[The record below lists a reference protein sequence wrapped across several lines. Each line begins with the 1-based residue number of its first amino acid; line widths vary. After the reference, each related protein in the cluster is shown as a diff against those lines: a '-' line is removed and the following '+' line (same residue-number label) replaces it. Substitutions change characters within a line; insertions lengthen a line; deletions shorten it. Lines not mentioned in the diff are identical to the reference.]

1 MTSFK
6 KKGIVLKRFNLCPEE
21 PPWISGTHEH
31 YSNGQHK
38 KKSTSNN
45 FSQEIIEGIYTARL
59 AAMAARHQNHS
70 KFLKILRS
78 SKKKFP
84 EKHESKQSQKETPLV
99 SGTYE

>member
-6 KKGIVLKRFNLCPEE
+6 KKGLVLKRFNLCPEE
-21 PPWISGTHEH
+21 PFWISGTHEY

-84 EKHESKQSQKETPLV
+84 EINESKQCQKEPPGV
-99 SGTYE
+99 SATFE

>member
-6 KKGIVLKRFNLCPEE
+6 KKGLVLKRFNLCPEE

-59 AAMAARHQNHS
+59 AAMTARHQNHS
-70 KFLKILRS
+70 KFFKILRS

-84 EKHESKQSQKETPLV
+84 EKNESKQYQKEPPVV